1 MCFQCFNRLL
11 FFIKVFLRCQS
22 RERLKSRQQ
31 QSTLFPKS
39 LSNVS
44 YYAMRQFEILSLHK
58 TCYTLYKLPFRKKW
72 GHTLLTKD
80 KIKMELLR
88 RESYL
93 VLKNSI
99 ALKRFQNYDKWSRIN
114 SFFVSIETPSSLF
127 DVRKGCMQD
136 YFLFFFSK
144 FLT

>member
-11 FFIKVFLRCQS
+11 FFIKVFLRYQS

-58 TCYTLYKLPFRKKW
+58 TCYTLYKLPLKKW

-80 KIKMELLR
+80 KIKTELLR

-93 VLKNSI
+93 SFKKFNSI
-99 ALKRFQNYDKWSRIN
+99 EE
-114 SFFVSIETPSSLF
+114 VSKTTTNE
-127 DVRKGCMQD
+127 VV
-136 YFLFFFSK
+136 
-144 FLT
+144 